1 MRDKVKSFL
10 YGSLIAIIVF
20 LGVLVSYFKKKVEN
34 GAEEL
39 RNTNNTLH
47 NEKVINEQIKY
58 RKKVVEDLHDL
69 SDDELRARLRK
80 PKQSD

>member
-1 MRDKVKSFL
+1 MIDKVKSFL

-20 LGVLVSYFKKKVEN
+20 LSVLVSYFKKKAEN
-34 GAEEL
+34 VAEEL
-39 RNTNNTLH
+39 RNTHNTLH

-58 RKKVVEDLHDL
+58 RKKVVEDLHAL

>member
-1 MRDKVKSFL
+1 MIDKVKSFL

-20 LGVLVSYFKKKVEN
+20 LGVLVSYFKKKAEN

-58 RKKVVEDLHDL
+58 RKKVVEDLHNL